1 MQAAQM
7 EKLEALASVIVP
19 SASSPRGRGGG
30 GGSSGSLGPC
40 SAPSGGGSATA
51 TPASCGIRPGT
62 GGACCATPTGTCDAP
77 ASARFRCGCGCTSGT
92 MLPVKSA
99 HSTMRSCTQAFR
111 TESGHRQGVPSHL
124 GDVAEPEASR
134 SQARAAGCAAGAPRR
149 SCTLPWAAGC
159 AIPAAPQRAQMTVAR
174 LGTETLWA
182 KACACL
188 MGGEGAASLEQ
199 LLAVRVRAFVNIDRS
214 HPPLGVCHGER
225 FLPQTPRSG
234 TVDIDYPSS
243 PVPITFTWS
252 YLLW

>member
-1 MQAAQM
+1 M

-159 AIPAAPQRAQMTVAR
+159 AIPADDSRSFGYGNP
-174 LGTETLWA
+174 L
-182 KACACL
+182 
-188 MGGEGAASLEQ
+188 GEG
-199 LLAVRVRAFVNIDRS
+199 
-214 HPPLGVCHGER
+214 VCVPDGWR
-225 FLPQTPRSG
+225 RRRGSG
-234 TVDIDYPSS
+234 TASGSS
-243 PVPITFTWS
+243 GTGICKHRPQSSALGRLPR
-252 YLLW
+252 